1 MTKKSAVLGNGNG
14 NENKNGDRSKGKHG
28 DRSYSAKKNMKKN
41 MQRLGGKGLSL
52 EAFVNA
58 KTSNGNYNPSLIK
71 KQKEF
76 YKNAKFVK
84 KYKRLV
90 KQQGDP
96 SASSISK
103 RITEELNECG
113 EASNVDRN
121 NDTSKRYKP
130 RSLKELYEK
139 KREEEEKARMER
151 EAIIQAKTE
160 ERKRAEERR
169 KQTRQN
175 MFKKT
180 RSGQPVMKYR
190 IEHLLQTLQGSTS

>member
-1 MTKKSAVLGNGNG
+1 MTKKSAVLGNG
-14 NENKNGDRSKGKHG
+14 NGDRSKGKHG

-84 KYKRLV
+84 KYKKMV
-90 KQQGDP
+90 KQQGDH
-96 SASSISK
+96 SASSVSK
-103 RITEELNECG
+103 RITEELNEGG
-113 EASNVDRN
+113 EAGNVDQN

-139 KREEEEKARMER
+139 KREEEEKVRMER
-151 EAIIQAKTE
+151 EATIQAKTE

>member
-1 MTKKSAVLGNGNG
+1 MTKKSAVLGNG
-14 NENKNGDRSKGKHG
+14 NGDRSKGKHG

-84 KYKRLV
+84 KYKKMV
-90 KQQGDP
+90 KQQGDH
-96 SASSISK
+96 SASSVSK
-103 RITEELNECG
+103 RITEELNEGG
-113 EASNVDRN
+113 EAGNVDQN

-151 EAIIQAKTE
+151 EATIQAKRE